1 MSLLAS
7 PSNMNPSSRGH
18 FFEVLKHSVMC
29 SGGRMEY
36 RCVVGQ
42 QFMPAS
48 CRHPLED
55 TMQPALGLGLKP
67 FALTGCLCV
76 LCRFLDVP
84 SGVAASGRKGRPS
97 LEDANARQAALDA
110 AATEAAQAQGSKPDE
125 PLLITISSL
134 EQQTFEA
141 GSIEAFGKAVQQSS
155 SPRYLRPDGPAQPIF
170 DAYIYPDTLLQFTV
184 SAEKGAVKEEL
195 LEKYL
200 LQLPER
206 DKYYLDYV
214 VSVAVIMS
222 PPTGSA
228 QLAAEV
234 AHASRV
240 TTTTT
245 THKAR
250 LMVAVGLLQVP
261 AEVYPEFKA
270 PALRRDAL
278 PRVGKTVV
286 RVVKA
291 HAAMQSHPVQQM
303 QRLRPAFSAA
313 RVGRVA
319 HVGWV

>member
-1 MSLLAS
+1 M
-7 PSNMNPSSRGH
+7 
-18 FFEVLKHSVMC
+18 
-29 SGGRMEY
+29 
-36 RCVVGQ
+36 
-42 QFMPAS
+42 
-48 CRHPLED
+48 
-55 TMQPALGLGLKP
+55 
-67 FALTGCLCV
+67 

-84 SGVAASGRKGRPS
+84 NSVSVKGKGRPS
-97 LEDANARQAALDA
+97 SDVVLARQAALDA
-110 AATEAAQAQGSKPDE
+110 ATAAAALSQGSSPDQ
-125 PLLITISSL
+125 PLLITIPSL

-141 GSIEAFGKAVQQSS
+141 GSPKAFGKAVQQSS
-155 SPRYLRPDGPAQPIF
+155 SPRYLRPDGLAQPIF
-170 DAYIYPDTLLQFTV
+170 DAYIYPDTLLQFTI
-184 SAEKGAVKEEL
+184 SAEKGAVREEL

-200 LQLPER
+200 LQLPKR

-245 THKAR
+245 TTTHNAR
-250 LMVAVGLLQVP
+250 LMDAVGLLQVP

-270 PALRRDAL
+270 PALKRDAL

-303 QRLRPAFSAA
+303 QRLRPAFSTA